1 MTRTEIFDYIRKNN
15 LQDEVKKM
23 FGKNFTNVKNTL
35 LEDYIS
41 TVKEA
46 KKTKANTKI
55 SKTAVKAA
63 DTNTDDAKANTTS
76 ASTAEV
82 EAYNTLKK
90 KYDSLIGAVAA
101 MLCSIDNGETA
112 NDLQDA
118 IINIQASL
126 AKD

>member
-1 MTRTEIFDYIRKNN
+1 MTRTEMLDYIRKNN

-35 LEDYIS
+35 LEDYIN
-41 TVKEA
+41 TVKVA
-46 KKTKANTKI
+46 KKTKANTKA

-63 DTNTDDAKANTTS
+63 DTNTDAKASTIS

-101 MLCSIDNGETA
+101 MLCSIDYEETA
-112 NDLQDA
+112 KDLQKA
-118 IINIQASL
+118 IEDIRSSL
-126 AKD
+126 S

>member
-1 MTRTEIFDYIRKNN
+1 MTRTEMFDYIRKNN

-35 LEDYIS
+35 LEDFIS

-46 KKTKANTKI
+46 KKTKANTKA
-55 SKTAVKAA
+55 SKTAIKAA
-63 DTNTDDAKANTTS
+63 DTNTDAKASTTS

-101 MLCSIDNGETA
+101 MLCSIDYEETA
-112 NDLQDA
+112 KDLQKA
-118 IINIQASL
+118 IEDIRSSL
-126 AKD
+126 S